1 MPASGNNLDSTIIS
15 IRPNDI
21 TQQIPLTRN
30 SLGTTTI
37 TTAQLDDREI
47 FKVRPTSHFNEFNW
61 FSFIFLQAFHDSMK
75 DIGKFRQ
82 YIYYLGTSCDITKLR
97 NKIHKLKSRIN
108 RNFFHQRDLIG
119 KSAALIGSFVFF
131 VVD

>member
-47 FKVRPTSHFNEFNW
+47 FKVRATSHFNEFN
-61 FSFIFLQAFHDSMK
+61 
-75 DIGKFRQ
+75 
-82 YIYYLGTSCDITKLR
+82 
-97 NKIHKLKSRIN
+97 
-108 RNFFHQRDLIG
+108 
-119 KSAALIGSFVFF
+119 
-131 VVD
+131 